1 MTGEFRRASYQPPPS
16 HYHHNNPR
24 WPGHYLREGVP
35 PEPVRIKTDLELID
49 DAICAAH
56 QQYRK

>member
-1 MTGEFRRASYQPPPS
+1 MTGEFRRASHTPS
-16 HYHHNNPR
+16 PSYRNQFNSK
-24 WPGHYLREGVP
+24 WSGHYLREGVP

-56 QQYRK
+56 EQYRS